1 MRVAIVEDETPAAE
15 KLIRYLLKYDPS
27 IQIVTTLTGVQQA
40 IEWLTHNQGSID
52 IIFMD
57 IQLTDGKSFEIF
69 NEVEINKPVI
79 FTTAF
84 DEYALEAFKVN
95 GIDYLLK
102 PITFSDIEA
111 TMQKINALRTQL
123 TAPNQ
128 TQKIREAVG
137 SGELK
142 NYKSRFMVKYGD
154 HIRSIPTADI
164 ALFFAEG
171 RDVYLVTKNERK
183 YILDYTLET
192 LEGMLDPTQYFRLNR
207 SIIVHIEAIK
217 DVVVYSSSRL
227 KITPHSSFDKEMI
240 VSREKV
246 QAFKDWFDG

>member
-1 MRVAIVEDETPAAE
+1 
-15 KLIRYLLKYDPS
+15 
-27 IQIVTTLTGVQQA
+27 
-40 IEWLTHNQGSID
+40 
-52 IIFMD
+52 MD

-69 NEVEINKPVI
+69 DEVEINKPVI
-79 FTTAF
+79 FITAF

-102 PITFSDIEA
+102 PVTFSDIEA

-123 TAPNQ
+123 AAPNQ
-128 TQKIREAVG
+128 TQKIREVVG

-142 NYKSRFMVKYGD
+142 NFKSRFMVKYGD

-164 ALFFAEG
+164 SIFFAEG

>member
-15 KLIRYLLKYDPS
+15 KLTRYLLRYDAS
-27 IQIVTTLTGVQQA
+27 IQIISTLPSVQQA
-40 IEWLTHNQGSID
+40 IEWLKDNQEEID

-69 NEVEINKPVI
+69 NAIEINKPVI

-84 DEYALEAFKVN
+84 DEYALDAFKVN
-95 GIDYLLK
+95 SINYLLK
-102 PITFSDIEA
+102 PITFQDIEA
-111 TMQKINALRTQL
+111 TMQKIKALRMQL
-123 TAPNQ
+123 TPPGP
-128 TQKIREAVG
+128 KIKEVF
-137 SGELK
+137 SQGEFK
-142 NYKSRFMVKYGD
+142 SYKSRFMVKYGD
-154 HIRSIPTADI
+154 HIRSIPTTDI
-164 ALFFAEG
+164 SIFFAEG

-192 LEGMLDPTQYFRLNR
+192 LAGMLDPAQYFRLNR
-207 SIIVHIEAIK
+207 SIIVNIEAIK

-227 KITPHSSFDKEMI
+227 KITLHQSFDKEMV

-246 QAFKDWFDG
+246 QAFKDWFDS

>member
-1 MRVAIVEDETPAAE
+1 MRIAIVEDEVPAAE
-15 KLIRYLLKYDPS
+15 KLIRYLLKYDS
-27 IQIVTTLTGVQQA
+27 AIQIITTLTSVQQA
-40 IEWLTHNQGSID
+40 IHWIKEHQVSID

-57 IQLTDGKSFEIF
+57 TQLTDGKSFEIF
-69 NEVEINKPVI
+69 HAVEINTPVI

-84 DEYALEAFKVN
+84 DEYALDAFKVN

-102 PITFSDIEA
+102 PITYADIEA
-111 TMQKINALRTQL
+111 TMQKIKALRVQL
-123 TAPNQ
+123 ATTNSG
-128 TQKIREAVG
+128 QKIKEVFS

-154 HIRSIPTADI
+154 HIRSIPTVDI
-164 ALFFAEG
+164 SIFFAEG

-192 LEGMLDPTQYFRLNR
+192 LEGILDPAQYFRLNR

-227 KITPHSSFDKEMI
+227 KITPHQAFDKEMI

>member
-1 MRVAIVEDETPAAE
+1 MRIAIIEDEVPAAE
-15 KLIRYLLKYDPS
+15 KLTRYLLRYDASIQIITTLPS
-27 IQIVTTLTGVQQA
+27 IQKA
-40 IEWLTHNQGSID
+40 ISWLQEHQEDID

-69 NEVEINKPVI
+69 NTIEISKPVI

-102 PITFSDIEA
+102 PITFPDIEA
-111 TMQKINALRTQL
+111 TMQKIKALRTQL
-123 TAPNQ
+123 TGQNSG
-128 TQKIREAVG
+128 QKIREVFQQ
-137 SGELK
+137 GEFK
-142 NYKSRFMVKYGD
+142 GYKSRFMVKYGD
-154 HIRSIPTADI
+154 HIRSIPIGDI
-164 ALFFAEG
+164 SLFFAEG

-192 LEGMLDPTQYFRLNR
+192 LAGMLDPAQYFRLNR
-207 SIIVHIEAIK
+207 SIIVNIDAIK

-227 KITPHSSFDKEMI
+227 KITLHQAFDKEI
-240 VSREKV
+240 VVSREKV

>member
-1 MRVAIVEDETPAAE
+1 MRVAIVEDEIPAAE
-15 KLIRYLLKYDPS
+15 KLTRYLKKYDSS
-27 IQIVTTLTGVQQA
+27 IEIITTLQSVHEA
-40 IEWLTHNQGSID
+40 SSWLTENQSAID

-57 IQLTDGKSFEIF
+57 IQLTDGESFEIF
-69 NEVEINKPVI
+69 NRVDISKPVI

-84 DEYALEAFKVN
+84 DEYALEAFKMN

-111 TMQKINALRTQL
+111 TMGKIKVLREQLLPHLSGQKIKEVFSSDT
-123 TAPNQ
+123 
-128 TQKIREAVG
+128 I
-137 SGELK
+137 K

-154 HIRSIPTADI
+154 HIRSIPTVDI
-164 ALFFAEG
+164 SFFFAEG

-207 SIIVHIEAIK
+207 SLIVHIEAIK

-227 KITPHSSFDKEMI
+227 KITLHQAFDKEMI

-246 QAFKDWFDG
+246 QSFKDWFDG

>member
-15 KLIRYLLKYDPS
+15 KLTRYLLRYDASIHISTILPS
-27 IQIVTTLTGVQQA
+27 VQQA
-40 IEWLTHNQGSID
+40 IAWLKENQDEID

-69 NEVEINKPVI
+69 NAIEVNKPVI

-84 DEYALEAFKVN
+84 DEYALDAFKVN

-102 PITFSDIEA
+102 PITFPDIEA
-111 TMQKINALRTQL
+111 TMQKIKALRTQL
-123 TAPNQ
+123 TPPG
-128 TQKIREAVG
+128 QKIKEVFLQ
-137 SGELK
+137 GEFK

-164 ALFFAEG
+164 SLFFAEG

-192 LEGMLDPTQYFRLNR
+192 LAGMLDPIQYFRLNR
-207 SIIVHIEAIK
+207 SIIVNIDAIK
-217 DVVVYSSSRL
+217 DVVIYSSSRL
-227 KITPHSSFDKEMI
+227 KITLHHAFDKEII